1 MKKLVALILTLM
13 LVLSFAT
20 VSFAASTKGT
30 AVAGTSKSKT
40 ATALNPSTWTSDI
53 TLSLPSAE
61 EKLETDVVFGSMSPI
76 EELKTVGIDMS
87 TPAPIEAALDVFAS
101 LLADFQG

>member
-61 EKLETDVVFGSMSPI
+61 EKLEPMWCSCWMV
-76 EELKTVGIDMS
+76 
-87 TPAPIEAALDVFAS
+87 
-101 LLADFQG
+101 LLLLIPMQ